1 MMKVNP
7 CVTGETLV
15 LTASGP
21 VSFEK
26 LAKMNKDVEVYCYDA
41 NGDIILSKM
50 VHPRITGYKQQI
62 VNITLENGMELNVTP
77 NHEILT
83 SKGYVAAEDIFE
95 DDLIIIEHYNT
106 DMMSDEIPG
115 WLHIWTDMEPTK
127 KGTLLRTSEVTNNT
141 YEVTWEEREVS
152 CEDEYNLSMND
163 ILYETHKSIE
173 ESTCGKDYVRVD
185 KVEFMKDKT
194 NVYNGT
200 VVRLHNYFT
209 YDNNTNTIVNQK
221 NCGE

>member
-1 MMKVNP
+1 
-7 CVTGETLV
+7 
-15 LTASGP
+15 
-21 VSFEK
+21 
-26 LAKMNKDVEVYCYDA
+26 
-41 NGDIILSKM
+41 
-50 VHPRITGYKQQI
+50 
-62 VNITLENGMELNVTP
+62 MEQ
-77 NHEILT
+77 
-83 SKGYVAAEDIFE
+83 
-95 DDLIIIEHYNT
+95 
-106 DMMSDEIPG
+106 
-115 WLHIWTDMEPTK
+115 TK